1 MRSPLVDHWWIYR
14 PDGGKIGGDM
24 LFGDAGTADEPD
36 WVWADED
43 THDPDEPVTYV
54 CERFVGRPYRGER
67 FVGDPYRGGIWIHET
82 RERIY
87 PRGDEA

>member
-1 MRSPLVDHWWIYR
+1 
-14 PDGGKIGGDM
+14 M

-43 THDPDEPVTYV
+43 DPVEPTTYV
-54 CERFVGRPYRGER
+54 CER

-82 RERIY
+82 RERTY
-87 PRGDEA
+87 PREKA

>member
-1 MRSPLVDHWWIYR
+1 MKSPLVDHWWIYR

-43 THDPDEPVTYV
+43 DHDPDEPVTYI
-54 CERFVGRPYRGER
+54 CERFLLYDIPGLCL
-67 FVGDPYRGGIWIHET
+67 
-82 RERIY
+82 REVQTRIY
-87 PRGDEA
+87 PREDEA

>member
-1 MRSPLVDHWWIYR
+1 MKSPLVDHWWIYR
-14 PDGGKIGGDM
+14 PDGGMIGGDM

-43 THDPDEPVTYV
+43 EHEPDEPVTYV
-54 CERFVGRPYRGER
+54 CER

-82 RERIY
+82 RERTY
-87 PRGDEA
+87 PREKA